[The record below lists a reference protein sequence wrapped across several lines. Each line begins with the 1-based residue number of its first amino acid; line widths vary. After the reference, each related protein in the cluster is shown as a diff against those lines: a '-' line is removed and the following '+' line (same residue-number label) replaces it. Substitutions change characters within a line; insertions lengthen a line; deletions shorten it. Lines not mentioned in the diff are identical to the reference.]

1 MSGNQDFVIGSGFW
15 YNGVLQ
21 EYKGPGG
28 DVTIPES
35 VTKIGKDAFCGCKS
49 LTSVTIPAGVTRIED
64 EAFVGCKGLTSVTI
78 SESVTEICDGVFLGC
93 ASLTSVTIPAGVTEI
108 GCDAF
113 KGCEKLM
120 EILVDEGN
128 SVYRDIDGILFKGD
142 VLICCPG
149 GKEGDMTIPEDVTG
163 IGDEAFEG
171 CKKLTSVTIPAG
183 VTEIGYNAFKGCK
196 KLTELLV
203 SKGNSVYRTVDGILF
218 KRDVLI
224 CCPEGKEGDVTIPEG
239 VTRIEGWAFCGCNN
253 LTNVTIPEGV
263 TEIGCGAFSVCK
275 KLTRVAL
282 PRSIRKLEVSYPDEK
297 LYKTMPE
304 GLFQT
309 ADKLNADFVT
319 MIDRA
324 WRKQMTPKDWA
335 GLYLFQTA
343 KNFQE
348 LCKSRMEKVP
358 ADECLSAM
366 LELLADCKKGSVY
379 VQAAN
384 FVVEHM
390 KEISP
395 EHVQALYKMAA
406 AKKSFQKAADI
417 LKPLVSTKQK
427 KAAEPD
433 GPFAFLEDAF
443 QEEQLLKH
451 YKEHKGVL
459 ARLGEVLLADGSG
472 QKAPKLAVLAAVMPY
487 AEQYQRPAHISTYK
501 KDYIQVNLVK
511 EADRAAELLD
521 RESLLGLLDQLLK
534 YHVSWY
540 IPYCRYA
547 DGKRIVSLNSQMQ
560 DWADWYRYGVTG
572 RNNIITAR
580 GAMLLS
586 DTREAMLYLD
596 KVETSRG
603 TALDEYAKLRGTKAD
618 TLRDTVLADFG
629 LDEKGEKVYDLG
641 GNTITVTLA
650 LDLALRIFDENAGK
664 AVKSIPKKGAD
675 PKKYEAAKADFA
687 EIKKNVKKVVK
698 ARCDRLFQDF
708 LSGAEYPAKKWRA
721 SYLGENPVLRQVAS
735 LLVWSQDGQ
744 TFTLRDGAAI
754 DSGEQSYTV
763 GNKPIQV
770 AHPMEMEPGDV
781 LAWQKYFN
789 NHGIKQP
796 FAQVWEPVV
805 RESAIRP
812 TMYQDI
818 ELPLY
823 QFKGKEKHG
832 ISFSY
837 DYSLS
842 ILQISFAGC
851 DLELDCSGLNLRHNL
866 DLNGLVKMGGFTF
879 KQYTRQVNHIVALLD
894 QWTIIGW
901 IMKDDAAIVA
911 HLDSATL
918 AQVMEYLNLA
928 IDNGKT
934 NVTAELLNYKNE
946 HFPDFDPLA
955 EFTLDDL

>member
-49 LTSVTIPAGVTRIED
+49 LTSVTIPAGVTSIED

-78 SESVTEICDGVFLGC
+78 SESVTEIGWSAFEGC

-108 GCDAF
+108 GCD
-113 KGCEKLM
+113 
-120 EILVDEGN
+120 
-128 SVYRDIDGILFKGD
+128 
-142 VLICCPG
+142 
-149 GKEGDMTIPEDVTG
+149 
-163 IGDEAFEG
+163 
-171 CKKLTSVTIPAG
+171 
-183 VTEIGYNAFKGCK
+183 AFKGCK

-218 KRDVLI
+218 KGDVLI

-239 VTRIEGWAFCGCNN
+239 VTRIEGWAFQDCNN

-319 MIDRA
+319 MIDGA

>member
-1 MSGNQDFVIGSGFW
+1 MENKQDFFITK
-15 YNGVLQ
+15 GVLDP
-21 EYKGPGG
+21 YTGPGG
-28 DVTIPES
+28 DVTIPVGVME
-35 VTKIGKDAFCGCKS
+35 IGEEAFSGCAN
-49 LTSVTIPAGVTRIED
+49 LTS
-64 EAFVGCKGLTSVTI
+64 
-78 SESVTEICDGVFLGC
+78 
-93 ASLTSVTIPAGVTEI
+93 
-108 GCDAF
+108 
-113 KGCEKLM
+113 
-120 EILVDEGN
+120 
-128 SVYRDIDGILFKGD
+128 
-142 VLICCPG
+142 
-149 GKEGDMTIPEDVTG
+149 
-163 IGDEAFEG
+163 
-171 CKKLTSVTIPAG
+171 
-183 VTEIGYNAFKGCK
+183 
-196 KLTELLV
+196 
-203 SKGNSVYRTVDGILF
+203 
-218 KRDVLI
+218 
-224 CCPEGKEGDVTIPEG
+224 
-239 VTRIEGWAFCGCNN
+239 
-253 LTNVTIPEGV
+253 VTIPEGV

-282 PRSIRKLEVSYPDEK
+282 PRSIRKIEVSYPDEK

-319 MIDRA
+319 MIDGA

-664 AVKSIPKKGAD
+664 AVKSIPQKGAD

-708 LSGAEYPAKKWRA
+708 LSGAEYPG
-721 SYLGENPVLRQVAS
+721 SSN
-735 LLVWSQDGQ
+735 
-744 TFTLRDGAAI
+744 TT
-754 DSGEQSYTV
+754 
-763 GNKPIQV
+763 
-770 AHPMEMEPGDV
+770 
-781 LAWQKYFN
+781 
-789 NHGIKQP
+789 
-796 FAQVWEPVV
+796 
-805 RESAIRP
+805 
-812 TMYQDI
+812 
-818 ELPLY
+818 
-823 QFKGKEKHG
+823 
-832 ISFSY
+832 
-837 DYSLS
+837 
-842 ILQISFAGC
+842 
-851 DLELDCSGLNLRHNL
+851 
-866 DLNGLVKMGGFTF
+866 
-879 KQYTRQVNHIVALLD
+879 
-894 QWTIIGW
+894 
-901 IMKDDAAIVA
+901 
-911 HLDSATL
+911 
-918 AQVMEYLNLA
+918 
-928 IDNGKT
+928 
-934 NVTAELLNYKNE
+934 
-946 HFPDFDPLA
+946 
-955 EFTLDDL
+955 

>member
-108 GCDAF
+108 G
-113 KGCEKLM
+113 
-120 EILVDEGN
+120 
-128 SVYRDIDGILFKGD
+128 
-142 VLICCPG
+142 
-149 GKEGDMTIPEDVTG
+149 
-163 IGDEAFEG
+163 
-171 CKKLTSVTIPAG
+171 
-183 VTEIGYNAFKGCK
+183 YNAFKGCK

-239 VTRIEGWAFCGCNN
+239 VTRIEDWAFMGCNN

-406 AKKSFQKAADI
+406 AKKSFQKAAGI

>member
-108 GCDAF
+108 G
-113 KGCEKLM
+113 
-120 EILVDEGN
+120 
-128 SVYRDIDGILFKGD
+128 
-142 VLICCPG
+142 
-149 GKEGDMTIPEDVTG
+149 
-163 IGDEAFEG
+163 
-171 CKKLTSVTIPAG
+171 
-183 VTEIGYNAFKGCK
+183 YNAFKGCK

-218 KRDVLI
+218 KGDVLI

-239 VTRIEGWAFCGCNN
+239 VTRIEDWAFQGCNN

-275 KLTRVAL
+275 KLTGVAL